1 MLKPRMLLLRTQA
14 IELSGLTRKRIEKL
28 ANEGKVRTLR
38 TKGNHRRYN
47 RDDILNLNI
56 KDEKPQQ

>member
-1 MLKPRMLLLRTQA
+1 M
-14 IELSGLTRKRIEKL
+14 ELSGLTRKRIEKL